1 MTTTCKLTVLT
12 LKPGHLEEVI
22 QRQCFPKTTDS
33 QVFCKQTDKIQ
44 GSTMQTLKTLKQF
57 ELT

>member
-1 MTTTCKLTVLT
+1 M
-12 LKPGHLEEVI
+12 GHLEEDYPMTMFSENNRFSI
-22 QRQCFPKTTDS
+22 
-33 QVFCKQTDKIQ
+33 TDKIQ